1 MQHVRRDQP
10 EKQPY
15 TLLIIDDDP
24 LVNSSLHSV
33 LSESF
38 DTVLTFTDPAEAL
51 EQLDTIRP
59 DLILLDIFLGNI
71 NGLDILAQLRER
83 EANIPV
89 IMITAFSD
97 IKLAVRAIKLGAED
111 FIVKPPDLEQLE
123 ITIRKV
129 LQNYELRRRVE
140 LLQAQLPE
148 SPAAEILG
156 ESPAIQEVIRLARIY
171 AQTDDTTVLITGETG
186 TGKELVARFIHKH
199 SRRASG
205 PFIAVNC
212 GAIPRDLAESELF
225 GYERGAFTGAVE
237 KLKKG
242 KFELAH
248 RGTIF
253 LDEIGELPL
262 DLQVKLLRILQEKR
276 FYRLGGEKEVS
287 TDVRVIAATNQNLE
301 ELVAAGKFRE
311 DLYYRINVARIEI
324 PPLRERK
331 EDILLLA
338 SAFVQ
343 EFNEKMG
350 KKVKGFT
357 PEAVQILRQYEWKGN
372 VRELRNV
379 IERVMLLTTDTVI
392 DQEALR
398 FLPSYEP
405 SSGTDHQATELPKSY
420 ELAPGEHRLII
431 SPQGANYYNVLRDL
445 FIQTLRLTK
454 GNKMKA
460 AEMLGITRA
469 RFRYRLEQLNI
480 TEDMY
485 MPRQESVS

>member
-1 MQHVRRDQP
+1 MQRVKRDQP

-38 DTVLTFTDPAEAL
+38 DTVLTYTDPAEAL
-51 EQLDTIRP
+51 EQIDTTRP

-83 EANIPV
+83 EVNIPV

-140 LLQAQLPE
+140 VLQAQLPE
-148 SPAAEILG
+148 KPDAEILG

-343 EFNEKMG
+343 EFNKKMG
-350 KKVKGFT
+350 KKIKGFT
-357 PEAVQILRQYEWKGN
+357 PEAAQILRQYEWKGN

-379 IERVMLLTTDTVI
+379 IERVMLLSTSTVI

-398 FLPSYEP
+398 FLPSYE
-405 SSGTDHQATELPKSY
+405 
-420 ELAPGEHRLII
+420 R
-431 SPQGANYYNVLRDL
+431 ANID
-445 FIQTLRLTK
+445 
-454 GNKMKA
+454 
-460 AEMLGITRA
+460 
-469 RFRYRLEQLNI
+469 
-480 TEDMY
+480 
-485 MPRQESVS
+485 